1 MTRKN
6 FLKSLGALAGSVA
19 LATTGLGGGMKAFGA
34 TLFAGKGLLGAGK
47 RRFSIVYALG
57 KIGEMTP
64 DQLDRAL
71 FESGIS
77 EPFDL
82 GGELS
87 KMVEEGVLTQSVGA
101 EGLVYRSVSEAVT
114 DSIGAEGM
122 AKAEGVT
129 KADLAEIDARLTAL
143 KADLEA
149 EKDYMA
155 LYTESSTGMV
165 PVFLSIR
172 EGASIKMKLNLV
184 VPDVATAKVVTRNW
198 RKNAHKAHRAA
209 WEAISEGMPFPDFS
223 SIRKID

>member
-6 FLKSLGALAGSVA
+6 FLKSLGALAGGMT
-19 LATTGLGGGMKAFGA
+19 LAVTGLGGVGKAFGA
-34 TLFAGKGLLGAGK
+34 TLFAGKGLLDAGR
-47 RRFSIVYALG
+47 RRFSIAYALG
-57 KIGEMTP
+57 RVGEMTP

-71 FESGIS
+71 FESGVS

-82 GGELS
+82 PGELAR
-87 KMVEEGVLTQSVGA
+87 MVEEGALTQSVGA
-101 EGLVYRSVSEAVT
+101 QGLVYRPASHVAVDT
-114 DSIGAEGM
+114 KGV
-122 AKAEGVT
+122 AKET
-129 KADLAEIDARLTAL
+129 LAEIDARLAAL
-143 KADLEA
+143 RADLEA

-184 VPDVATAKVVTRNW
+184 VPDVETAKVVTRNW

-209 WEAISEGMPFPDFS
+209 WEAIGEGMPFPDFS